1 MITCAECKWRVESH
15 CRRYPPQ
22 LLRPLDGAFPSIK
35 PDWWCGEA
43 AAKQPTEESNT
54 TPYVPAKSLGQVMR
68 EWDEMPDAKPKPKTP
83 QAYDAYLGRAADA
96 LIKSTEKARENVQ
109 EGEKP

>member
-22 LLRPLDGAFPSIK
+22 LLRPLDGAFPSIT

-68 EWDEMPDAKPKPKTP
+68 EWDEMPDAKPKTLCEVF
-83 QAYDAYLGRAADA
+83 Q
-96 LIKSTEKARENVQ
+96 EEARREANK
-109 EGEKP
+109 ETKKP